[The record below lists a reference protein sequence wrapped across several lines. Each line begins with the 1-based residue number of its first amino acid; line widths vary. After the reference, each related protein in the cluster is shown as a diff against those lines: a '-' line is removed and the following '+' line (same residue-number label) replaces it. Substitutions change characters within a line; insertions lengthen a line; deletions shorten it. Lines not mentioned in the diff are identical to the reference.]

1 MLSPD
6 DIRLKCERKYVAFL
20 RSIVANESFFPLD
33 IRFGRPSSTAEWETL
48 TAEITA
54 LSQGNPHYS
63 IDWEETNTRRWGR
76 QKLPVRVWFPDEP
89 SYLSLLRKQAEVDAF
104 RSDLVAIRDQCPA
117 LEGWLADNVLRVIE
131 HAGVWPG
138 LLKVCRYFQENPR
151 PGLFAR
157 ELPVPVDTKFIE
169 RHQVILRSLLD
180 HLLPESAREDV
191 SHFEARFGLR
201 FDEPL
206 IRMRFLDP
214 DLQRRLCVPVEDLSV
229 PLSQFQA
236 LGWSQLELLIV
247 ENKMTFLT
255 LPTRVNTLGIFG
267 GGGAA
272 ELLAS
277 VHWCKDCPL
286 LYWGDLDV
294 HGFHILARL
303 RRTFPHLLSLMM
315 DDVTLNQFR
324 ALCVPAKPAAY
335 ADFETLTP
343 QELAVYRQLEEEGLL
358 LEQEKLPPTYVIE
371 RLTARQAALMRR

>member
-20 RSIVANESFFPLD
+20 RSITTNEPFFPLD
-33 IRFGRPSSTAEWETL
+33 IRFGRPSRTDEWETL

-54 LSQGNPHYS
+54 LSQRTPDYS
-63 IDWEETNTRRWGR
+63 IDWEEVNTRRWGR
-76 QKLPVRVWFPDEP
+76 QKLPVRVWFPDERA
-89 SYLSLLRKQAEVDAF
+89 YLRLLRKQAEVNTF
-104 RSDLVAIRDQCPA
+104 RSDVRLIREQCPA
-117 LEGWLADNVLRVIE
+117 LEGWLADNAIRVIE
-131 HAGVWPG
+131 HAGVWLG
-138 LLKVCRYFQENPR
+138 LLNVCRYFQENLR

-180 HLLPESAREDV
+180 HLLPESARQEV
-191 SHFEARFGLR
+191 SHFETRFGLR

-214 DLQRRLCVPVEDLSV
+214 DLQRRLYVPVEDLSV

-236 LGWSQLELLIV
+236 LKWITSELLIV

-255 LPTRVNTLGIFG
+255 VPTRANALGIFG

-277 VHWCKDCPL
+277 VQWCKECPL
-286 LYWGDLDV
+286 L
-294 HGFHILARL
+294 
-303 RRTFPHLLSLMM
+303 
-315 DDVTLNQFR
+315 
-324 ALCVPAKPAAY
+324 
-335 ADFETLTP
+335 
-343 QELAVYRQLEEEGLL
+343 
-358 LEQEKLPPTYVIE
+358 
-371 RLTARQAALMRR
+371 